1 MDPILGVI
9 FVLWCIKVFAE
20 DGWSTVKG
28 QSNPRMDRRK
38 ARQKSRAGNP
48 IWTQFVGW
56 LGDVAQD
63 AREEQDRARK
73 EKRERQAEARRKR
86 ELEEHETVDA
96 EVIDRQDNPVP
107 DDEVLDYDTP
117 KPRKSMWD
125 HDDLEDDDVDDCHIP
140 GCPIHHPA
148 TTPDPQPAEPK
159 TNSTPDPSTTPNEGD
174 DMSEINGLDQSIAY
188 AAAVKSM
195 AAKHGTAGNEG
206 YIGHLTER
214 NVTGEA
220 LQSAHDMQAAMS
232 GAMAAAAHHESE
244 LLKQKA
250 VQEQYDANA
259 DAGDK
264 QFQTEGR

>member
-56 LGDVAQD
+56 LGDIAED
-63 AREEQDRARK
+63 ARAEQDRARK

-96 EVIDRQDNPVP
+96 EIVDQQDNEPVP
-107 DDEVLDYDTP
+107 PDPAP
-117 KPRKSMWD
+117 K
-125 HDDLEDDDVDDCHIP
+125 HEELDVDDCHIP